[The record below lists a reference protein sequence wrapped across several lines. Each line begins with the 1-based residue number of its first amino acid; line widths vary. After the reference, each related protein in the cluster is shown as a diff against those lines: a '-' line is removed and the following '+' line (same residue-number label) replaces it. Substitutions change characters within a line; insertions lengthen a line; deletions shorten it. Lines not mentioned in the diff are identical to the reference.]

1 MSWTIGRDE
10 THVWL
15 AATDVPT
22 GLLAHAA
29 TLLDEEESRR
39 VAAFRFESD
48 RRLSLIARAAL
59 RTLLGRYLGR
69 DPRTLR
75 FVAGPQGKPAL
86 TTGDLE
92 FNVSHSGGHVAVA
105 ISGDAAVGVDI
116 EAVRATRDIVH
127 LAERFFSA
135 HEAESVRTA
144 TEAQRAER
152 FFAYWTAKE
161 SVIKAVGGG
170 LFVDLR
176 SFETDPRPGQA
187 TRVRNL
193 TSDPRLD
200 GWNVFTI
207 PSGIEAVHLA
217 LASQGTEMPR
227 VGELD
232 LSPVE

>member
-15 AATDVPT
+15 AATNVSPE
-22 GLLAHAA
+22 LLARAA

-39 VAAFRFESD
+39 VASFRFESD
-48 RRLSLIARAAL
+48 RRLSLVARAA
-59 RTLLGRYLGR
+59 RRALLGRYLGR
-69 DPRTLR
+69 DPRALR

-86 TTGDLE
+86 TTGELE

-105 ISGDAAVGVDI
+105 ISGGGAVGVDI
-116 EAVRATRDIVH
+116 EVVRATSDIIH
-127 LAERFFSA
+127 LAERFFSPR
-135 HEAESVRTA
+135 EAESVRTA
-144 TEAQRAER
+144 TEDQHAER

-170 LFVDLR
+170 LFLDLR

-193 TSDPRLD
+193 TGDTRLD

-207 PSGIEAVHLA
+207 PSGIEAAHLA

-227 VGELD
+227 VRELD
-232 LSPVE
+232 LALLP